1 MAMRWDPLEVWGR
14 NIITTQP
21 SATGVAAVAPCPVGL
36 GLGVGVGVDYAYGV
50 ALVYRLVSTIP
61 RQSPR
66 FGPGV

>member
-21 SATGVAAVAPCPVGL
+21 SATGVAAVARCPVGL
-36 GLGVGVGVDYAYGV
+36 AVGV
-50 ALVYRLVSTIP
+50 ALGLAYGIGLAYRLVPTIP
-61 RQSPR
+61 CQSPR